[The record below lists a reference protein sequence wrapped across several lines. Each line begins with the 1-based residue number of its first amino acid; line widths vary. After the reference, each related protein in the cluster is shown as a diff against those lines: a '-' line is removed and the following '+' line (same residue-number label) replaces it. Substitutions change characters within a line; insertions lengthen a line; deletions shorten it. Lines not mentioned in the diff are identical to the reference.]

1 MDFPLHYAC
10 FSVDNIAS
18 TYEVGVSL
26 SRYLTKM
33 LDRKWNVVALGSS
46 QEGDKME
53 GPVGTAFLNVAVV
66 HIYLKQ
72 MALLLRKSAGNS
84 RMYND
89 LNVNLREVP

>member
-66 HIYLKQ
+66 HAPYLTQ
-72 MALLLRKSAGNS
+72 TAGINLL
-84 RMYND
+84 
-89 LNVNLREVP
+89 VPICIMTST